1 MPYPDYITTDAVK
14 IYRETGSV
22 KTVIEKINETYGVK
36 VSKRS
41 VQYWV
46 KNVRLSSQKE
56 PVLFAVESSKMT
68 TFDPKKVLEL
78 HQVAFG
84 EEESKLK
91 RLQETL
97 LGELNPDNPKVYEQ
111 IRKMGIEEK
120 VRTIGRLQKLRTDEF
135 EFILDLMPHVEGEQN
150 LSGMAEALLK
160 GLGGGNEVE
169 SVAVCPSTAYSETL
183 RDAAEAAPTLKGAG
197 QGEAGESVGYP
208 TLSENG
214 HLDTNAK
221 RSLDDCEAEK

>member
-22 KTVIEKINETYGVK
+22 NTVIEKIKETYGVK

-68 TFDPKKVLEL
+68 IFDPKKVLEL
-78 HQVAFG
+78 HQSAFG
-84 EEESKLK
+84 EEESKLR

-97 LGELNPDNPKVYEQ
+97 LGELNPNNPRVLEQ
-111 IRKMGIEEK
+111 INKMGIEEK

-135 EFILDLMPHVEGEQN
+135 GFILDLMPHVEGEQN
-150 LSGMAEALLK
+150 LAGMAEALLK

-169 SVAVCPSTAYSETL
+169 GVVL
-183 RDAAEAAPTLKGAG
+183 REAAKGG
-197 QGEAGESVGYP
+197 PQDDPERDTGESVGYT
-208 TLSENG
+208 TLSDPSIRPG
-214 HLDTNAK
+214 GTTQG
-221 RSLDDCEAEK
+221 EA